1 MLTEAAE
8 AGVVI
13 LLTSLA
19 MVEGAVVLA
28 VQAVKVLVLLE
39 QVATLRFKEPQA
51 ETD

>member
-1 MLTEAAE
+1 MAVGAE
-8 AGVVI
+8 EVLL

-19 MVEGAVVLA
+19 MVEEAVVLA
-28 VQAVKVLVLLE
+28 VQEVKVLVLLV